1 MKLLRFGTG
10 VLVGIIIGMFIVVWV
25 ILREVTDDNFMG

>member
-1 MKLLRFGTG
+1 MFKFGAG